1 MREALKNLSAKEII
15 FICKECSLD
24 EKRLFAMDDD
34 TLYDVVYE
42 TMCNIEVEEV
52 CKSDGGEDSERCEIA
67 SDIVTALGNALA
79 EEEGFVNEDD
89 IDES

>member
-1 MREALKNLSAKEII
+1 MREALKNLGAKEIS

-24 EKRLFAMDDD
+24 ENRLFAMDDD

-52 CKSDGGEDSERCEIA
+52 CKSDGEKDSERCEIA